1 MLVLQPRMDLRRLCG
16 PGSNGSSA
24 LTLHPVRPA
33 QTLPR
38 LSGSRSSLQGSHR
51 QRHGIMLSSIR
62 NLPIFPLD
70 LVAFPGSEV
79 RCVRTR

>member
-1 MLVLQPRMDLRRLCG
+1 MMVLRPRIELRRSCG
-16 PGSNGSSA
+16 PGTNGSSA
-24 LTLHPVRPA
+24 LTLHPGRPA

-38 LSGSRSSLQGSHR
+38 LSGSRSLMRGRHR

-79 RCVRTR
+79 RTEH